1 MEYFKLE
8 ECCEIL
14 DSKRIPITEKDRVP
28 GNIPYYGANG
38 IQDYVNDYIFDDEL
52 VLLAEDGGNFGSKT
66 RPIAYRVSGKCW
78 VNNHAHVLK
87 PKSIVDVDFLCYSL
101 MFYNVDSIING
112 ATRKKLTQSAM
123 REMKIPKLILN
134 KQLGIVKRL
143 KTIEKIIDHRKQQ
156 LEQLDLLTKS
166 RFVEM
171 FGDVNVNEKKWYVK
185 KLNDICS
192 LKSGGTPSRQH
203 PEYFEGTIPWIT
215 TVSLGKMIIDERDA
229 VEFITEEAI
238 ENSATKL
245 IPKNSLLF
253 GVRVGVGKVS
263 KNIIP
268 MCTNQDIVAITN
280 IDEHTINLIFLK
292 QNLDMFS
299 NLFDNQKRGATIQ
312 GIKSDVLKNIEI
324 ILPPIELQNEFAR
337 FVEQVEKTKTQV
349 QKSLDEAQLLFNS
362 LMQEYFG

>member
-143 KTIEKIIDHRKQQ
+143 KTIEKIIDHRKKQ
-156 LEQLDLLTKS
+156 LEQLDLLIKS

-171 FGDVNVNEKKWYVK
+171 FGDPFCNNKQYKVVNLCDIASYYNGLTYRPENVNINGTIVLRSSNIQNFKLDFKDLVRVNCPIKDKQYVQK
-185 KLNDICS
+185 NDILMCS
-192 LKSGGTPSRQH
+192 RNGSS
-203 PEYFEGTIPWIT
+203 
-215 TVSLGKMIIDERDA
+215 
-229 VEFITEEAI
+229 
-238 ENSATKL
+238 KL
-245 IPKNSLLF
+245 
-253 GVRVGVGKVS
+253 VGKVAL
-263 KNIIP
+263 I
-268 MCTNQDIVAITN
+268 QN
-280 IDEHTINLIFLK
+280 IDEPMSFGAFMMIIRSPYFQYLMTYFQTDAFKRQISTGATTTINQITTNMLNRVKLP
-292 QNLDMFS
+292 
-299 NLFDNQKRGATIQ
+299 
-312 GIKSDVLKNIEI
+312 
-324 ILPPIELQNEFAR
+324 LPPIELQNKFAR
-337 FVEQVEKTKTQV
+337 FVEQVEKSKTQV

>member
-143 KTIEKIIDHRKQQ
+143 KTIEKIIDDRKKQ
-156 LEQLDLLTKS
+156 LQQLDLLIKS

-171 FGDVNVNEKKWYVK
+171 FGDPIKNQFGWEQTNLKNIGIGKLTYGSGASAIDYDGNCRYIRITDIANNGLLNNEKKSPSVFDEKY
-185 KLNDICS
+185 LLHSGDI
-192 LKSGGTPSRQH
+192 LFARSG
-203 PEYFEGTIPWIT
+203 
-215 TVSLGKMIIDERDA
+215 
-229 VEFITEEAI
+229 
-238 ENSATKL
+238 AT
-245 IPKNSLLF
+245 
-253 GVRVGVGKVS
+253 VGKTFLYDEKKHGKSVYAGYLIKLTPDLTKVNS
-263 KNIIP
+263 QYVFWFTKTYYYKSFVQSVQKAVAQPNI
-268 MCTNQDIVAITN
+268 NAQEYGN
-280 IDEHTINLIFLK
+280 LTIC
-292 QNLDMFS
+292 
-299 NLFDNQKRGATIQ
+299 
-312 GIKSDVLKNIEI
+312 
-324 ILPPIELQNEFAR
+324 LPPLELQNKFAR

>member
-156 LEQLDLLTKS
+156 LEQLDLLIKS

-171 FGDVNVNEKKWYVK
+171 FGDVDLTMNKNEWIEIKHIGTVVSGATPKTIINEYWNGDFNWFTPAELSNNSGYIFESERKISQEGV
-185 KLNDICS
+185 DSCS
-192 LKSGGTPSRQH
+192 LQKLPVNTVLLTSRAPIGKLAIAGTECYCNQG
-203 PEYFEGTIPWIT
+203 F
-215 TVSLGKMIIDERDA
+215 
-229 VEFITEEAI
+229 
-238 ENSATKL
+238 
-245 IPKNSLLF
+245 
-253 GVRVGVGKVS
+253 
-263 KNIIP
+263 KNIICGTKVLP
-268 MCTNQDIVAITN
+268 RYLYYLLLFNT
-280 IDEHTINLIFLK
+280 EFL
-292 QNLDMFS
+292 NSLG
-299 NLFDNQKRGATIQ
+299 RGATFKEISKSIVEN
-312 GIKSDVLKNIEI
+312 IKIP
-324 ILPPIELQNEFAR
+324 LPPIELQNEFAR
-337 FVEQVEKTKTQV
+337 FVEQVEETKTQV